1 MREAFPLQM
10 NDFDRQL
17 ETELALMLDRVVRAP
32 APPRRERPGLRPMV
46 TLHTTPA
53 AAIGPAAAFTVL
65 ADLPLEVVAE
75 IPPAAQIERAA
86 LALPI

>member
-1 MREAFPLQM
+1 M

-32 APPRRERPGLRPMV
+32 APPRRGRLDLRPIV

-53 AAIGPAAAFTVL
+53 AAIGPAATVTVL
-65 ADLPLEVVAE
+65 VDLPLEVIAE
-75 IPPAAQIERAA
+75 ATPAAQIDRAA
-86 LALPI
+86 IALLI

>member
-1 MREAFPLQM
+1 M

-32 APPRRERPGLRPMV
+32 APPRRGRPDLRPIV
-46 TLHTTPA
+46 TLYATPA
-53 AAIGPAAAFTVL
+53 AAIGPTATVTVL

-75 IPPAAQIERAA
+75 AAPASLAA
-86 LALPI
+86 PALLI

>member
-1 MREAFPLQM
+1 M

-32 APPRRERPGLRPMV
+32 APRRRGRPDLRPMV

-53 AAIGPAAAFTVL
+53 AAIGPAATVTVL
-65 ADLPLEVVAE
+65 ADLPLEVITEAAR
-75 IPPAAQIERAA
+75 AAQIDRAA
-86 LALPI
+86 LALLI

>member
-1 MREAFPLQM
+1 M

-17 ETELALMLDRVVRAP
+17 ETELALMLDRVVKAP
-32 APPRRERPGLRPMV
+32 APPRRVRPGLRPIV

-53 AAIGPAAAFTVL
+53 AATGPLATVTVL

-75 IPPAAQIERAA
+75 AVSSPESTGFAAPA
-86 LALPI
+86 LFN